1 MISLNSSSS
10 QKRAKNKGFDKN
22 VYLKTFLFP
31 LCVVLHTDK
40 TSYSIDERR
49 KHMDQQKIGGFL
61 KKLRKEKNLT
71 QEQLAEQLNVSGR
84 TVSRWETG
92 SNMPDISILVEL
104 AEFYD
109 VSIPEIIDGERKS
122 ETMKEQVKETALKL
136 SDYAET
142 INQKI
147 KIRLFWLTV
156 LAFAGMIAFA
166 VIEISGLDTPG
177 SIYERI
183 ASAGLGLDFGMLI
196 VIAMY
201 LSGILGKIKARR
213 AMWRNE
219 RKGN

>member
-1 MISLNSSSS
+1 
-10 QKRAKNKGFDKN
+10 
-22 VYLKTFLFP
+22 
-31 LCVVLHTDK
+31 
-40 TSYSIDERR
+40 
-49 KHMDQQKIGGFL
+49 MDQQKIGGFL

-122 ETMKEQVKETALKL
+122 ETMKEEVKETALKL

>member
-1 MISLNSSSS
+1 
-10 QKRAKNKGFDKN
+10 
-22 VYLKTFLFP
+22 
-31 LCVVLHTDK
+31 
-40 TSYSIDERR
+40 
-49 KHMDQQKIGGFL
+49 MDQQKIGGFL

-71 QEQLAEQLNVSGR
+71 QEQLAKQLNVSGR

-122 ETMKEQVKETALKL
+122 ETMKEEVKETALKL
-136 SDYAET
+136 SDYTET

>member
-1 MISLNSSSS
+1 
-10 QKRAKNKGFDKN
+10 
-22 VYLKTFLFP
+22 
-31 LCVVLHTDK
+31 
-40 TSYSIDERR
+40 
-49 KHMDQQKIGGFL
+49 MDQQKIGGFL

-71 QEQLAEQLNVSGR
+71 QEQLAKQLNVSGR

-109 VSIPEIIDGERKS
+109 ASIPEIIDGERKS
-122 ETMKEQVKETALKL
+122 ETMKEEVKETALKL